1 MLETP
6 VELRAL
12 VGNLNQVTQ
21 ISERLAIQL
30 GLMENSRAIYVSPS
44 NGSIGRPFQ
53 LKFRISSFPMII
65 TGLPPAV
72 TQKAYAVYPLIN
84 TRNAFFEMIVGRDCF
99 EQNFSIINHAVND
112 RQDYIHV

>member
-30 GLMENSRAIYVSPS
+30 GLMENSRAIYVSQAMVALED
-44 NGSIGRPFQ
+44 R
-53 LKFRISSFPMII
+53 SS
-65 TGLPPAV
+65 
-72 TQKAYAVYPLIN
+72 
-84 TRNAFFEMIVGRDCF
+84 
-99 EQNFSIINHAVND
+99 
-112 RQDYIHV
+112 